1 MLHRREHGS
10 KSSVQNLTKANTLIC
25 FKNLTTKSKRL
36 IQRAELLHSF
46 IMMYSTVLGSEHGL
60 VNQDALN
67 GNVSGRRL
75 YCSSRLKLISERL
88 HLLPQKLVSSRQRSL
103 NSLVLSVLSPTMQLS
118 SQGILATL
126 NLSKNR
132 GFEK

>member
-1 MLHRREHGS
+1 MATFQEGGC
-10 KSSVQNLTKANTLIC
+10 T
-25 FKNLTTKSKRL
+25 
-36 IQRAELLHSF
+36 
-46 IMMYSTVLGSEHGL
+46 
-60 VNQDALN
+60 AL
-67 GNVSGRRL
+67 
-75 YCSSRLKLISERL
+75 RLKLISERL
-88 HLLPQKLVSSRQRSL
+88 HLLPQQLVSSRQRSS